1 MSSIYALEPK
11 TEGKVLLKTDIGEI
25 EIELWPKECPKAV
38 RNFVQLCME
47 RYYDDCIF
55 HRIEKDFI
63 VQTGDPTNTGEGGES
78 IYGKKGFKKEL
89 HSRLKFNHRGLV
101 AMAKSDKSPNN
112 SQFFITLNSCNY
124 LTGEYTIFGKVVGST
139 IYNVL
144 KMNDYEVDSN
154 NRPIEPPKILSVDVV
169 WNPFDDIIPRENI
182 LSKRKRETVSEVDQP
197 KKKRRKKRKKIPKNT
212 SLLSFGDDEDI
223 DTDMSENSKVKLKST
238 FQSLTNES
246 TAKKEINK
254 LNDMISKSKYD
265 LDETKSILS
274 KNKKNIKSS
283 SPSSKDDIND
293 NPIDFD
299 LKMKEKILQSRNLKN
314 KQEQATNDLKHKKEE
329 VIDDKIIDDKKSDDS
344 DDDSDDE
351 YSFILKKKKKNK
363 SGSVLMNQ
371 RKKYQKSK
379 NMTKKQK
386 QAMIMKKLS
395 MFKQTLKENNNDDNN
410 NNNNNNE
417 DDNNKNKKETVVDVS
432 FFDDINEDDDG
443 IDDNDPNWKNHSLKF
458 KAFGYLD
465 GMVRSLIYIYI

>member
-1 MSSIYALEPK
+1 MENIVNMVKNFFVSEDEENNNDVNNNNNEEKNSRDNNKNKIKEEKKKKKTSGGKKKGSNKKKVKKVKKKKNKKKSSSKKKKKSSKRNEEEQVSIFAPK
-11 TEGKVLLKTDIGEI
+11 GEEREMTWEDKNMVVIHGTSKKLMKKAAYLLKEEFRLNT
-25 EIELWPKECPKAV
+25 K
-38 RNFVQLCME
+38 
-47 RYYDDCIF
+47 
-55 HRIEKDFI
+55 KDW
-63 VQTGDPTNTGEGGES
+63 
-78 IYGKKGFKKEL
+78 K
-89 HSRLKFNHRGLV
+89 
-101 AMAKSDKSPNN
+101 
-112 SQFFITLNSCNY
+112 NY
-124 LTGEYTIFGKVVGST
+124 
-139 IYNVL
+139 
-144 KMNDYEVDSN
+144 
-154 NRPIEPPKILSVDVV
+154 
-169 WNPFDDIIPRENI
+169 
-182 LSKRKRETVSEVDQP
+182 Q
-197 KKKRRKKRKKIPKNT
+197 KKKRYT
-212 SLLSFGDDEDI
+212 YYVVVESMDGDDVY
-223 DTDMSENSKVKLKST
+223 ENTVNCAMRVVLD
-238 FQSLTNES
+238 SLTKPKQVVIDFVRTDEDAQGQGIASRLVKYILEGCEQMDSNIWVVS
-246 TAKKEINK
+246 TKEARSYWKRFGFIKEDNDGIDYEINEFADCTLMK
-254 LNDMISKSKYD
+254 LPSNNYEPKYD
-265 LDETKSILS
+265 YYSETDSEEDEYSDEYEE
-274 KNKKNIKSS
+274 
-283 SPSSKDDIND
+283 DDEIYVYD
-293 NPIDFD
+293 EDSD
-299 LKMKEKILQSRNLKN
+299 YEYYYVWVS
-314 KQEQATNDLKHKKEE
+314 ASDSEE
-329 VIDDKIIDDKKSDDS
+329 DESDDDS